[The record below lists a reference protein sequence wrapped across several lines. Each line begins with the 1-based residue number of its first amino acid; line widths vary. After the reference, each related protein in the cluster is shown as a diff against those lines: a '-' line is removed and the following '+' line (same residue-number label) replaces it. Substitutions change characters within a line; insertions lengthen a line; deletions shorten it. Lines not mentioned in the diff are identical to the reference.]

1 MLMLNKKITP
11 ENALETAV
19 LNKDNSAIVDLIA
32 DGAFLT
38 RPDILAT
45 KESFDLHFD
54 VVMLLIESAPCL
66 RSESA
71 VKRLEE
77 LGANPEMLDLVRE
90 TALPLEENDHPQ
102 SDAMIE
108 AIAKGDEETI
118 CDLIINED
126 VTLHSADLK
135 IFDSLSGF
143 SEETVV
149 LLLDHGLFGRL
160 KAQIFLDLRE
170 KAQQGKSDRDVLLF
184 EIMKTITKEFDSD
197 KRKRH
202 IHWLWEK
209 YTYIKTIAAEPEKYT
224 DGCLAWLIIDELLDF
239 KVRPFKAFAP
249 YYQALLL
256 NNGCV
261 TSEQFEKE
269 AEIEKFDAKAVFEL
283 LSHNGK
289 YADRINW
296 ELVNKT
302 AKARN
307 LLEFLDEHPQYADK
321 ADWQMLTTQVDS
333 GDWIMF
339 LKNHPD
345 LLEKHQN
352 HAELYCDFHMFWEED
367 ILPESGIPY
376 GNCFAAIIL
385 DYPDFNYCFK
395 VRINDGKAEF
405 FEISDP
411 GTYQKYAELAEKDFD
426 AFCKTLKNP
435 GWDKE
440 STPDLYDD
448 GNEYFVP
455 VIR

>member
-1 MLMLNKKITP
+1 MLNKKITP
-11 ENALETAV
+11 ESPLEAAV
-19 LNKDNSAIVDLIA
+19 LRKDNAAIVDLIA
-32 DGAFLT
+32 EGACLT

-45 KESFDLHFD
+45 KEAFGLYFD
-54 VVMLLIESAPCL
+54 VAVLLIESAPCL

-71 VKRLEE
+71 VRRLEE
-77 LGANPEMLDLVRE
+77 LGADLETLELVRE
-90 TALPLEENDHPQ
+90 TTQPLFENDHPK
-102 SDAMIE
+102 SKKLIE
-108 AIAKGDEETI
+108 AIAQGDERTVE
-118 CDLIINED
+118 DLIVDDD

-143 SEETVV
+143 SEEVAV
-149 LLLDHGLFGRL
+149 LLLDHGVFGRL
-160 KAQIFLDLRE
+160 KAQIFLDLRK
-170 KAQQGKSDRDVLLF
+170 KAQKKNSDRDVLLF
-184 EIMKTITKEFDSD
+184 EIMKIITKEFDSD
-197 KRKRH
+197 EREQR
-202 IHWLWEK
+202 IHCLWK
-209 YTYIKTIAAEPEKYT
+209 KHTYIARITAEPEKYT
-224 DGCLAWLIIDELLDF
+224 DECLAYLITDQLLDF

-269 AEIEKFDAKAVFEL
+269 AEIEKFDAEAVFEL
-283 LSHNGK
+283 LHHSGK
-289 YADRINW
+289 YAARVNW

-302 AKARN
+302 AMARN
-307 LLEFLDEHPQYADK
+307 FLEFLDEHPQYADK
-321 ADWQMLTTQVDS
+321 ADWQMLTTQVNS
-333 GDWIMF
+333 VDWIMF

-352 HAELYCDFHMFWEED
+352 HTELYCDFHMFWEKD
-367 ILPESGIPY
+367 ILPKSGIPY

-405 FEISDP
+405 FEISDLT
-411 GTYQKYAELAEKDFD
+411 TYQKYAELAEKDFD
-426 AFCKTLKNP
+426 AFCQALKNP